1 MKREDLKELGLND
14 DQISSVMA
22 SYGKSINEYKE
33 QVASL
38 TSERDSLKSQ
48 IGDRDDQ
55 LETLKKSAGQDND
68 DLKQQIKDLQD
79 ANKANADK
87 YKADMAAQAK
97 SFKIEGALRDAKA
110 RNAKAVLSLI
120 DTDKVEVTKD
130 GSLSGLDDQ
139 ISAVKESDGYLFDTA
154 EPKSHVTINPSFKD
168 NGGSDKESM
177 TDRIAAR
184 LANGN

>member
-22 SYGKSINEYKE
+22 SYGKSINDYKE

-55 LETLKKSAGQDND
+55 LETLKKSAGQDN

-110 RNAKAVLSLI
+110 RNVKAVLSLI

-177 TDRIAAR
+177 ADRIAAR

>member
-22 SYGKSINEYKE
+22 SYGKSINDYKE

-87 YKADMAAQAK
+87 YKADMAA
-97 SFKIEGALRDAKA
+97 
-110 RNAKAVLSLI
+110 
-120 DTDKVEVTKD
+120 
-130 GSLSGLDDQ
+130 
-139 ISAVKESDGYLFDTA
+139 
-154 EPKSHVTINPSFKD
+154 
-168 NGGSDKESM
+168 
-177 TDRIAAR
+177 
-184 LANGN
+184 